1 MLALQNVFKL
11 LESFFPHYT
20 EFLFFN
26 QDFLS
31 KKNARKG
38 ISWMTSNDLMLTF
51 SHCVVEQVYKL
62 RNKFITL
69 HF

>member
-11 LESFFPHYT
+11 PESFFPHYT

-31 KKNARKG
+31 KK
-38 ISWMTSNDLMLTF
+38 MLGRGF
-51 SHCVVEQVYKL
+51 HG
-62 RNKFITL
+62 
-69 HF
+69 